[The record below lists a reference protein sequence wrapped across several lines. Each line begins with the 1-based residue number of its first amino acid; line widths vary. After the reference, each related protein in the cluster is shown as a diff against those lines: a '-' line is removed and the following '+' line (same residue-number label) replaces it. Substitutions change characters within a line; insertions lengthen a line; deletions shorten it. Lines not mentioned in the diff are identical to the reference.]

1 MKKIKTAI
9 IGFGLSGSSFHA
21 PFIENLEEFDLSAI
35 VVRHVEAVRE
45 VRPNV
50 PVYENLDIL
59 FANEPDIE
67 LIVISTPTPTHY
79 EFAKQ
84 AILAGKHVIVEK
96 PFVVSAEEGVELIE
110 LAKEYNVVLSVYQNR
125 RWDGDFLT
133 VQDIVQSGKLGRV
146 HTVEMNWDRYRKEV
160 RNRWKEK
167 QAPGSGN
174 FYDMAPHMLDQAN
187 VLFGLPNT
195 IYGNLQKQRDG
206 AQSTDYFHVVL
217 EYDNA
222 SVLIRG
228 GTLVAAETP
237 RFVLHGTEAS
247 YILFGLDP
255 QEGQLV
261 NGLSPTEEDYGKPD
275 ETRSSV
281 LTKADGTTEVIKV
294 KKGNY
299 KAYFEQIAQ
308 AIRNDGQIPV
318 TADDGLQVIRLIEAG
333 TKSFTDKKIVSLLEA

>member
-110 LAKEYNVVLSVYQNR
+110 LANEYNVVLSVYQNR

-160 RNRWKEK
+160 RNRWKENRLRAAGIFTIWHRICSIK
-167 QAPGSGN
+167 PMYCLGCRIRSMEIYKN
-174 FYDMAPHMLDQAN
+174 KEMALNRRTIFMLC
-187 VLFGLPNT
+187 
-195 IYGNLQKQRDG
+195 
-206 AQSTDYFHVVL
+206 
-217 EYDNA
+217 
-222 SVLIRG
+222 
-228 GTLVAAETP
+228 
-237 RFVLHGTEAS
+237 
-247 YILFGLDP
+247 
-255 QEGQLV
+255 
-261 NGLSPTEEDYGKPD
+261 
-275 ETRSSV
+275 
-281 LTKADGTTEVIKV
+281 
-294 KKGNY
+294 
-299 KAYFEQIAQ
+299 
-308 AIRNDGQIPV
+308 
-318 TADDGLQVIRLIEAG
+318 
-333 TKSFTDKKIVSLLEA
+333 

>member
-174 FYDMAPHMLDQAN
+174 FYDMAPH
-187 VLFGLPNT
+187 
-195 IYGNLQKQRDG
+195 
-206 AQSTDYFHVVL
+206 
-217 EYDNA
+217 
-222 SVLIRG
+222 
-228 GTLVAAETP
+228 
-237 RFVLHGTEAS
+237 
-247 YILFGLDP
+247 
-255 QEGQLV
+255 
-261 NGLSPTEEDYGKPD
+261 
-275 ETRSSV
+275 
-281 LTKADGTTEVIKV
+281 
-294 KKGNY
+294 
-299 KAYFEQIAQ
+299 
-308 AIRNDGQIPV
+308 
-318 TADDGLQVIRLIEAG
+318 
-333 TKSFTDKKIVSLLEA
+333 